1 MVTPRPS
8 HSKNQIQ
15 GRLPQRL
22 LWRSKREK
30 LEATGN
36 HQQEIKGPFCLQYP
50 IANGHMDNSIF
61 AHPTKS
67 CSCPPFVWHCNF
79 VKKNHD
85 FKRTLQIGM
94 IDRNTSS
101 TSKLNYTI
109 LILRLVGC
117 PFLLDKLVDGS
128 TSININKWF
137 VPYSLHHFIWYL
149 NILPVRTR
157 IRPSAH

>member
-1 MVTPRPS
+1 
-8 HSKNQIQ
+8 
-15 GRLPQRL
+15 
-22 LWRSKREK
+22 
-30 LEATGN
+30 
-36 HQQEIKGPFCLQYP
+36 
-50 IANGHMDNSIF
+50 
-61 AHPTKS
+61 
-67 CSCPPFVWHCNF
+67 
-79 VKKNHD
+79 
-85 FKRTLQIGM
+85 M

-137 VPYSLHHFIWYL
+137 VPCSLHHFIWYL